1 MRATRIISF
10 LSLVLVSFYHV
21 QLHADITIRY
31 DQVLQNLKKR
41 PVYSASIKNSLIR
54 LNQLQGQQSSILV
67 NLDNGDIAQVHG
79 PSKRYFKTTAQTLN
93 QYASF
98 YKNNR
103 TLVQGLID
111 QGMSQLDPQNRDQ
124 VQQILKSLQKGN
136 AAASNFS
143 VQQTQSVQQVLG
155 VSCKVLAIF
164 DGEQRVRDIC
174 LASYQQLELSPADIK
189 SLERL
194 RSSVEEFKPSAP
206 KEYQDLM
213 SSISTGMNQLSGV
226 PLKITQYSP
235 DGKIHNM
242 VQAGSIS
249 VRNINTETF
258 LIPAEYE
265 EQMYPVL

>member
-1 MRATRIISF
+1 MRATQIISF

-31 DQVLQNLKKR
+31 DQVLQNHKKL
-41 PVYSASIKNSLIR
+41 PVYSASIKKSLIR

-79 PSKRYFKTTAQTLN
+79 PSKRYFKTTAQTLS
-93 QYASF
+93 QYAAF

-103 TLVQGLID
+103 TMVQGLID

-124 VQQILKSLQKGN
+124 VQQILQGLKKGN
-136 AAASNFS
+136 AAAAKFS
-143 VQQTQSVQQVLG
+143 FQQTKSLHQVLG
-155 VSCKVLAIF
+155 VTCRVMAIF
-164 DGEQRVRDIC
+164 DGDQRVRDIC
-174 LASYQQLELSPADIK
+174 LASYQQLELSPADIQ

-206 KEYQDLM
+206 KKYQELM

-226 PLKITQYSP
+226 PLKIIQYAA
-235 DGKIHNM
+235 DGKIHNI

-249 VRNINTETF
+249 VRNINTDTF

-265 EQMYPVL
+265 EQMFPVL